1 MTHTLIKSFIVAV
14 FLLLNLSPQ
23 WSEAVGPSRRS
34 DKQVMTNS
42 VPPIASRQRQIIAAL
57 DELKVAANANEILS
71 QLHDIIHRTDLN
83 SQELAHLY
91 EGRDFTSEE
100 KEDGC
105 RRFYQRTNIGIRS
118 NVRAHDARYGVG
130 QFKRFIFSF

>member
-1 MTHTLIKSFIVAV
+1 MCTFVAQLPMCLIILFICAFAHHV
-14 FLLLNLSPQ
+14 
-23 WSEAVGPSRRS
+23 
-34 DKQVMTNS
+34 
-42 VPPIASRQRQIIAAL
+42 
-57 DELKVAANANEILS
+57 EILS

-118 NVRAHDARYGVG
+118 NVRAHDARYGAG

>member
-57 DELKVAANANEILS
+57 DELKVAANANGTIDSAL
-71 QLHDIIHRTDLN
+71 L
-83 SQELAHLY
+83 
-91 EGRDFTSEE
+91 
-100 KEDGC
+100 GC
-105 RRFYQRTNIGIRS
+105 RNHASFFFSR
-118 NVRAHDARYGVG
+118 VR
-130 QFKRFIFSF
+130 KT